1 MKKITYIFGPGRVS
15 KLKKDTEYAKD
26 FFYGFHYVSKDKNF
40 ETQIIEINPF
50 SPTKNIFIRIFQ
62 KLDIIFNKVT
72 FLRFHIHE
80 IFNSNNFKKI
90 ITSNLIIFTNDQI
103 ALSFFPVL
111 LLRKKLNSIVIV
123 MGLFKQ
129 QENLKSYQSF
139 LRPKIIHLFIKS
151 VDKLVFLGKP
161 EYNYALQNFPYFK
174 DKFYFLPFSV
184 DFKFW
189 SENNKKFNKQTS
201 NNILFVGNDSNRN
214 YEFVKKLPSLLRD
227 FEFTFITKQINK
239 IENDENVNLI
249 SGDWYSE
256 SLNDVEL
263 RKIYQNA
270 FLTIVP
276 IKNTIQPSGQSVTLQ
291 SMSCGTPVL
300 ISKFDGFWDETL
312 FNNNENIFFIED
324 FDYVKWSELIVKI
337 YKEKSNLN
345 SVTKK
350 GSDLIRDNYGIDLF
364 NKEFMKLIKNYL

>member
-1 MKKITYIFGPGRVS
+1 
-15 KLKKDTEYAKD
+15 
-26 FFYGFHYVSKDKNF
+26 
-40 ETQIIEINPF
+40 
-50 SPTKNIFIRIFQ
+50 
-62 KLDIIFNKVT
+62 
-72 FLRFHIHE
+72 
-80 IFNSNNFKKI
+80 
-90 ITSNLIIFTNDQI
+90 
-103 ALSFFPVL
+103 
-111 LLRKKLNSIVIV
+111 